1 VHQLHVLDVDDAVC
15 KVRLRRRNAEGT
27 HAFPVTEADFDL
39 FTRFCVP
46 PTPEEGFNLV
56 VHRP

>member
-1 VHQLHVLDVDDAVC
+1 VDDAVC